1 MFLLIEA
8 RSYVFVFMQT
18 VNFKPFELAISNFA
32 LT

>member
-18 VNFKPFELAISNFA
+18 VDFESFELLISNFA